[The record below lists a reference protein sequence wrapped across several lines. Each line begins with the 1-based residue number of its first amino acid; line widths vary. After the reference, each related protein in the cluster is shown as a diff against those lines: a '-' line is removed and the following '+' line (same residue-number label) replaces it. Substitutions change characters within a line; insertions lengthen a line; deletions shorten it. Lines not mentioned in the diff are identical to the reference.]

1 MKGVAETR
9 LGPTDVLSF
18 ENYQN
23 KIKTLNAPLKTV
35 KNDIV

>member
-9 LGPTDVLSF
+9 LGPTEVLSF

-23 KIKTLNAPLKTV
+23 KKNLNAPLKTV
-35 KNDIV
+35 KIDIV